1 MAKYRQKN
9 ENPPKILNNNH
20 PFTMVGPI
28 PLVGHVVP
36 LMAMIESVA
45 SASSALEGF
54 TVVSL
59 DGGVRDPWAWMEEG
73 RVRAV
78 VNGSL
83 GCQNWVVGTQ
93 LTGLPVL
100 SLRLKEN
107 ICPKLPKTI
116 ILVRHDGFL
125 SETFFSSD
133 SY

>member
-1 MAKYRQKN
+1 M
-9 ENPPKILNNNH
+9 I
-20 PFTMVGPI
+20 GPI

-93 LTGLPVL
+93 LTGPMSGTFDRTVL
-100 SLRLKEN
+100 SLQK
-107 ICPKLPKTI
+107 I
-116 ILVRHDGFL
+116 ILVVRHERFIFEIFL
-125 SETFFSSD
+125 I
-133 SY
+133 